1 MLFSSIGFSM
11 DIHFCG
17 NEIESIGLYGKAD
30 ECEMMKKL
38 EQKQEKHACCSSS
51 QPKKA
56 THCSNNSP
64 ENDIKKGKCCQNEIF
79 SLQSLNDFSISNA
92 FYLSSTD
99 CSFAVVYIYNIQFNL
114 ETKRELNPLDDYSPP
129 LLNQDVT
136 ILHQVFLI

>member
-11 DIHFCG
+11 DVHFCG

-30 ECEMMKKL
+30 ECEMMKKN

-56 THCSNNSP
+56 THCSNNSS
-64 ENDIKKGKCCQNEIF
+64 ENDLKKGKCCQNESF
-79 SLQSLNDFSISNA
+79 SLQSLNDFSTSTTLQLNSID
-92 FYLSSTD
+92 LSFIVTYVYNQLIHFST
-99 CSFAVVYIYNIQFNL
+99 SKEA
-114 ETKRELNPLDDYSPP
+114 NPIDDYSPP
-129 LLNQDVT
+129 LCYYDVI